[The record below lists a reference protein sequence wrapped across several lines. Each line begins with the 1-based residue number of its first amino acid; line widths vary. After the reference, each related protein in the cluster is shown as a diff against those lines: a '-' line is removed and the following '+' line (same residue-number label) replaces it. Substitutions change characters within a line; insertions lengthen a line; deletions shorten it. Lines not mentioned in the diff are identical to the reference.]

1 MQFSIPHK
9 ESQVAAITRVK
20 KALQQ
25 SRAQLAGHVTDMK
38 EEWKDNVLHFSFTL
52 QKSHIEGTLTISE
65 KAYEIYAK
73 LPLIWRLFEGRIETE
88 IKQQIS
94 AMLPQ

>member
-1 MQFSIPHK
+1 MQFTIPHK
-9 ESQVAAITRVK
+9 ESQLAAIVRIK

-25 SRAQLAGHVTDMK
+25 SRSQLASHVTQMK

-52 QKSHIEGTLTISE
+52 QKSHIEGTLTVKE

-73 LPLIWRLFEGRIETE
+73 LPLIWRLFESRIEKE
-88 IKQQIS
+88 IKEQVS
-94 AMLPQ
+94 NLLP

>member
-9 ESQVAAITRVK
+9 DSKIAAITKVK

-25 SRAQLAGHVTDMK
+25 SRAQLAGHVTDMQ

-52 QKSHIEGTLTISE
+52 QKSHISGTLTITE
-65 KAYEIYAK
+65 KTYEIYAK
-73 LPLIWRLFEGRIETE
+73 LPLVWRLFEGRIENE
-88 IKQQIS
+88 IKQQITTL
-94 AMLPQ
+94 LP